1 MGLLLPS
8 CVGVWGWNS
17 GFIISI
23 GMCFCTDRDVLFGQH
38 EFSVG
43 IGYCTVAHFD
53 EKFIHY
59 LFKISTVYFSW
70 KYVLDYLLFIWLFKI
85 NHFL

>member
-17 GFIISI
+17 GLIISI

-43 IGYCTVAHFD
+43 IGYY
-53 EKFIHY
+53 I
-59 LFKISTVYFSW
+59 LI
-70 KYVLDYLLFIWLFKI
+70 IWADDQALPILQIKD
-85 NHFL
+85 LQ